1 MIFLVFLSACVTE
14 GEDTAEAWCAEQ
26 PEVTWDS
33 FSHGFMLDYCTSCHS
48 VNNTGSRYGAPEGV
62 NFDAESDVAAQVE
75 RVWTRVVADED
86 MPEAGGVYRDDLY
99 LFDIYLTCTLDR
111 TP

>member
-1 MIFLVFLSACVTE
+1 MLALWAGCATDS
-14 GEDTAEAWCAEQ
+14 EDTAEAWCTEQ

-48 VNNTGSRYGAPEGV
+48 VNNTSSRYGAPDGV
-62 NFDAESDVAAQVE
+62 NFDAESDVAALVE
-75 RVWTRVVADED
+75 RVWVRVIADED
-86 MPEAGGVYRDDLY
+86 MPAAGGVYPGDLY
-99 LFDIYLTCTLDR
+99 LLDVYLTCTLDR